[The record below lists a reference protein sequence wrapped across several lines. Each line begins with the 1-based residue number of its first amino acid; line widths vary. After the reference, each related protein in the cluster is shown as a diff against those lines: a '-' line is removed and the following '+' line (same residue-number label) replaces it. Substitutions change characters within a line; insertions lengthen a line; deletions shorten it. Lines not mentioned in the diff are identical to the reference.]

1 MRNKLWIG
9 HVGFILHGAANTTLG
24 PILPVLSLRWTLD
37 DVHAGQLFT
46 AQFLGAVIGTILS
59 SRLMLWIGCRR
70 TAALGMLLIALGLAT
85 IGVSGPFTAQA
96 CVFCL
101 GLGLGVSVTP
111 INLWI
116 TLSEPERSAAAANLL
131 NASWCIGAATSA
143 PIITFLVLRASLPHI
158 LDVFSILLLVM
169 AAILAAERESLPSFA
184 VPMDPSAAIA
194 KSRSAMRREFIVLVS
209 ALIFI
214 YVGTESGV
222 GGWVTTY
229 AKRLSLL
236 PPASI
241 GFAQSTFFGALLL
254 GRVAAPFILKRM
266 KGWNLVLLGNGVAA
280 AGMLLSVTASE
291 AVPVLVGL
299 FIAGIGFAAVFPT
312 TIATFSDR
320 LGADAI
326 RLAGW
331 IFPLGYVGAATV
343 PLAMGAASEKF
354 HGLRFGMTVALAC
367 ALILCAIQFRII
379 RLVRREPAA
388 V

>member
-9 HVGFILHGAANTTLG
+9 HVTFILHGAANTTLG
-24 PILPVLSLRWTLD
+24 PILPVLSLRWALD

-59 SRLMLWIGCRR
+59 SRAMLWMGCRR
-70 TAALGMLLIALGLAT
+70 TAALGMLLIAAGLAT

-101 GLGLGVSVTP
+101 GLGLGLSVTP

-143 PIITFLVLRASLPHI
+143 PIITFLVLRSSLPHI
-158 LDVFSILLLVM
+158 LDVISILLLMM
-169 AAILAAERESLPSFA
+169 AAILAAERESLPPFA
-184 VPMDPSAAIA
+184 APMDPSQAIA
-194 KSRSAMRREFIVLVS
+194 KSRSATRREFIVLVS
-209 ALIFI
+209 VLIFI

-280 AGMLLSVTASE
+280 AGMLLSVTASQ
-291 AVPVLVGL
+291 AVPVLAGL

-331 IFPLGYVGAATV
+331 IFPLGYVGAAIV
-343 PLAMGAASEKF
+343 PFAMGAASEKF
-354 HGLRFGMTVALAC
+354 HGLRFGMAVALAC

-379 RLVRREPAA
+379 RLLRREPAA